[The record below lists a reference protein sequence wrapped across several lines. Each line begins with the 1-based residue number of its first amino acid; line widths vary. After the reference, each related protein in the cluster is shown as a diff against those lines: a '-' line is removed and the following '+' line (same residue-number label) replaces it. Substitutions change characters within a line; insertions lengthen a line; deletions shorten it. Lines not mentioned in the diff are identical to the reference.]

1 MDQDQIQSV
10 LNGLPHAVLQTL
22 NEFRKHP
29 TPRNE
34 AYFVGY
40 IKAKRECGCISE
52 EAYGYLLAM
61 SGSMI
66 RGERVQD
73 LVEKALRTWE

>member
-1 MDQDQIQSV
+1 MDQNLLKTTI
-10 LNGLPHAVLQTL
+10 NGLPLDVVFTMKD
-22 NEFRKHP
+22 FVKHP

-52 EAYGYLLAM
+52 ETYGYLLAL

-66 RGERVQD
+66 RGEQVQD